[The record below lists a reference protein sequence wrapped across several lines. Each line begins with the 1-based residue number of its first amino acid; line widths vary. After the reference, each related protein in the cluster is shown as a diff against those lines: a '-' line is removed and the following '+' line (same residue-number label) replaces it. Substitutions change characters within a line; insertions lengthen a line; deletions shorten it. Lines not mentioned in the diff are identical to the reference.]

1 MPNSEP
7 AIVNPLL
14 LVWARTAGR
23 FQTGDAAKKLGVS
36 EDRLLDWESGAR
48 SPSIA
53 QLRKMAE
60 VYKRP
65 LAVFFLPEPPKTF
78 DAMRDFRR
86 LPDSEL
92 GYSPALALEIRRA
105 QMRRDIVLEL
115 FHDMEKPV
123 PRFEDVVPPGTDAP
137 DDLAVTARHLL
148 GIDLS
153 EQFGFKDEYAALN
166 RWTGAVEHLGVLVF
180 HAPRIELSEMRGFS
194 LYNAIVPVIVLNA
207 KDSPR
212 GRLFTL
218 LHEFAHL
225 LLRADGL
232 CDRHDAPG
240 QEGSD
245 PEVFSNRVAAVTL
258 VPEAALLADPT
269 VQTLHRSEIDDTDT
283 QRIARRFSVSRE
295 VVLRRLLTVGKIS
308 LAYYRKKRDEYLKA
322 YGRETQQGSPPYH
335 ILVVRNLGKEFVRT
349 VLDAYRQELIT
360 SAALSEFLGVKLKTV
375 PRIEEAAL
383 HHEGSGTS

>member
-1 MPNSEP
+1 
-7 AIVNPLL
+7 
-14 LVWARTAGR
+14 
-23 FQTGDAAKKLGVS
+23 
-36 EDRLLDWESGAR
+36 
-48 SPSIA
+48 
-53 QLRKMAE
+53 
-60 VYKRP
+60 
-65 LAVFFLPEPPKTF
+65 
-78 DAMRDFRR
+78 
-86 LPDSEL
+86 
-92 GYSPALALEIRRA
+92 
-105 QMRRDIVLEL
+105 
-115 FHDMEKPV
+115 
-123 PRFEDVVPPGTDAP
+123 
-137 DDLAVTARHLL
+137 
-148 GIDLS
+148 
-153 EQFGFKDEYAALN
+153 
-166 RWTGAVEHLGVLVF
+166 
-180 HAPRIELSEMRGFS
+180 MRGFS
-194 LYNAIVPVIVLNA
+194 LYNAIAPVIVLNA

-269 VQTLHRSEIDDTDT
+269 VQALHRSEIDDTDT
-283 QRIARRFSVSRE
+283 QRIARPFSVSRE

-335 ILVVRNLGKEFVRT
+335 ILVVRNLGKEFGRT